1 MAGLY
6 FREYTMTT
14 HGWLNVLEVLIGA
27 WLWFLYGTIGTN
39 TGTQQM
45 LYGCA
50 LAFTLNGCVF
60 LVSSLLSLRSA
71 VMLPKLF
78 YAVNPV
84 QATGVQSSMGYLRLF
99 NMNYLQTAV
108 GALNIVEVAKSL
120 FKMWRII
127 LSCCF
132 FACSASEK
140 PVSNLYMDAL
150 LQIKG
155 SPRNMPP
162 LKVPEFEVGVEL
174 FGVSF
179 TELTV
184 AFTDGTLFES
194 ETFRRQ
200 GDCGG
205 PPVKPSQV
213 TFDEIVSALQQ
224 WLSNVGPRTLWGRRR
239 PSFKQAVGVVVTNG
253 VGLPD
258 TRNHE
263 AEFPEGAG
271 SPLPILAPTTPSPQL
286 KAGARVAEH
295 ASRLQRPSPFQHATP
310 DADAVPTPCQRR
322 RRPTGF
328 KLNPGLA

>member
-108 GALNIVEVAKSL
+108 GALNIVEVAS
-120 FKMWRII
+120 
-127 LSCCF
+127 
-132 FACSASEK
+132 SASEK
-140 PVSNLYMDAL
+140 PVSNLYMDGMAAN
-150 LQIKG
+150 QGVTKKYAPIK
-155 SPRNMPP
+155 SPRIRGNQTEE
-162 LKVPEFEVGVEL
+162 LRVTVDEVRVRLEDMKA
-174 FGVSF
+174 SY
-179 TELTV
+179 V
-184 AFTDGTLFES
+184 ALGN
-194 ETFRRQ
+194 TF
-200 GDCGG
+200 
-205 PPVKPSQV
+205 
-213 TFDEIVSALQQ
+213 
-224 WLSNVGPRTLWGRRR
+224 N
-239 PSFKQAVGVVVTNG
+239 
-253 VGLPD
+253 
-258 TRNHE
+258 
-263 AEFPEGAG
+263 
-271 SPLPILAPTTPSPQL
+271 
-286 KAGARVAEH
+286 
-295 ASRLQRPSPFQHATP
+295 
-310 DADAVPTPCQRR
+310 
-322 RRPTGF
+322 
-328 KLNPGLA
+328 